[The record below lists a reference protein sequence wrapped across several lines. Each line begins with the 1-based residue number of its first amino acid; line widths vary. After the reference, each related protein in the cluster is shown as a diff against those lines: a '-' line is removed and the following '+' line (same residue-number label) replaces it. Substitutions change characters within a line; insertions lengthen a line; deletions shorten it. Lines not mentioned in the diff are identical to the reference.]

1 LLRKGFPA
9 GVPLQ
14 PHPIR
19 AHHPNGA
26 PAYSLCCPVSLRFTL
41 INATVPNLS
50 MRATEPRMTPQEEQQ
65 QFLSRLFLWM
75 GIFTMLF
82 IMLS

>member
-1 LLRKGFPA
+1 
-9 GVPLQ
+9 
-14 PHPIR
+14 
-19 AHHPNGA
+19 
-26 PAYSLCCPVSLRFTL
+26 
-41 INATVPNLS
+41 